1 MQTCYISKIEAQ
13 IESVNVARAE
23 YNRLAP
29 LLIAAIRPFLG
40 KKVKKVTG
48 ELTEKFKSIL
58 PESLLPHSYRSSSNY
73 SLYYMVKSCIG
84 YGEHNCIYHEES
96 IYFGD
101 LTDGILTKEA
111 TFEPRKCDYTV
122 AEISELRKKADD
134 AEKAF
139 DKAKS
144 ALFPFERR

>member
-1 MQTCYISKIEAQ
+1 MKTKIEAQ
-13 IESVNVARAE
+13 IEAVNVARAE

-29 LLIAAIRPFLG
+29 LLIAAIRPFVG

-58 PESLLPHSYRSSSNY
+58 PESNLPHSYHSGSNY
-73 SLYYMVKSCIG
+73 SLCFVVKSCIG
-84 YGEHNCIYHEES
+84 YGEHFCLYHEES

-101 LTDGILTKEA
+101 LTDGILVKEA

-144 ALFPFERR
+144 ALHPFSRY

>member
-1 MQTCYISKIEAQ
+1 MKTKIEAQ
-13 IESVNVARAE
+13 IESVNEARAE

-29 LLIAAIRPFLG
+29 LLIAAARPFLG

-48 ELTEKFKSIL
+48 ELTKEFKSIL
-58 PESLLPHSYRSSSNY
+58 PKSLLHFSYLSLSNY
-73 SLYYMVKSCIG
+73 SLYFVIKTSSNFGSC
-84 YGEHNCIYHEES
+84 HCVYHEES

-101 LTDGILTKEA
+101 LTDGIFTKEA

-144 ALFPFERR
+144 ALSPFSRY